1 MNIGVLGQTLV
12 EAGQLEQA
20 GSILDS
26 ASSLHQPPQAIGE
39 RVIAFSR
46 ALFAEASG
54 DLETALSLVTEL
66 FQSIESAG
74 PDQPEGAGCRLFL
87 LRGMIYAGLGRADD
101 ARADYQSA
109 MAAAKE
115 FGERPSLWRLH
126 AAMARLFEAQGN
138 TSEAE
143 AQRALGRQVV
153 SDLAADVP
161 EAELRAT
168 FVREAERRLSGAPI
182 SILSGN

>member
-1 MNIGVLGQTLV
+1 
-12 EAGQLEQA
+12 
-20 GSILDS
+20 
-26 ASSLHQPPQAIGE
+26 
-39 RVIAFSR
+39 
-46 ALFAEASG
+46 
-54 DLETALSLVTEL
+54 VTEL
-66 FQSIESAG
+66 FQSIESAS
-74 PDQPEGAGCRLFL
+74 PDQPVAAGCRLFL

-101 ARADYQSA
+101 ARSDYEIA
-109 MAAAKE
+109 IAEAKE

-161 EAELRAT
+161 EAELRAA

-182 SILSGN
+182 SVTPGS